1 MLDRGQL
8 AGRDIGESKVRA
20 LCPFQI
26 YKLITEESQG
36 NESCVLEVPDKEINK
51 LHRLGNDPEENI
63 GEFRQSVNNLV
74 SSDFKE
80 IEKIEKCDLTEI
92 RLVSTSEEN
101 VNRVLEDVYETANPE
116 SIT

>member
-1 MLDRGQL
+1 MKNLPKSVKKCNF
-8 AGRDIGESKVRA
+8 APNETVNVDIHTKVSEKN
-20 LCPFQI
+20 
-26 YKLITEESQG
+26 YG

-51 LHRLGNDPEENI
+51 LHRLGNDPEVNI

-92 RLVSTSEEN
+92 KLVSTSEEN